1 MDANRDMFAFLD
13 GEVGVERN
21 LEVLQHLNACPP
33 CGRRFEAEKRFEAG
47 TVRTLREEALPP
59 GLRGRLAAAL
69 DAEDRGGGGG
79 ARPASAPRR
88 RWRFLPGGRW
98 GFLAAASLV
107 LAAGLGIADYAC
119 LGPWQCPILVASV
132 EAAEG
137 LEGGRAAGGP
147 APLDR
152 APDLTARGWRK
163 CACAATV
170 PAPALGMQAC
180 VADYEGPGGRAA
192 LVTLEVGDHPPK
204 RWNRV
209 RRGDRDWYEA
219 SVGGRRV
226 LGWHDGGVFRA
237 LVTRSE
243 GLDLDALA
251 DAVR

>member
-1 MDANRDMFAFLD
+1 MKCMDANRDMFAFLD

-47 TVRTLREEALPP
+47 TVRVLREETLPP
-59 GLRGRLAAAL
+59 GLRGRLTAAL
-69 DAEDRGGGGG
+69 DAEDRG
-79 ARPASAPRR
+79 SAPTSSGPRR
-88 RWRFLPGGRW
+88 TWRVLPGRRW

-107 LAAGLGIADYAC
+107 LAAGLAAADYAC
-119 LGPWQCPILVASV
+119 VGPWQCPILVASV

-137 LEGGRAAGGP
+137 LEGGRAEGGP
-147 APLDR
+147 APLDH

-170 PAPALGMQAC
+170 PVPALGMQAC

-219 SVGGRRV
+219 SVEGRRV
-226 LGWHDGGVFRA
+226 LGWHDGGRFRA
-237 LVTRSE
+237 LVTRSD

-251 DAVR
+251 AEVR